1 MNGKL
6 CPICGE
12 GHLREEQG
20 DFTATL
26 HDGEAA
32 DLVVPGITWF
42 HCDSCGED
50 ILDETAEAA
59 ISSARRRALGIL
71 SADELKQLRSRLGK
85 SQSAMSELLGIGE
98 KTYCRWES
106 GGHFQTEAFD
116 RYLRLLIEEPSNITI
131 LEEISERR
139 QGRQMVRRG
148 LVGIREVFGYLSDV
162 RAVEELEQRFLNA
175 MENGQLQYPQS
186 RVN

>member
-1 MNGKL
+1 MKGKL

-26 HDGEAA
+26 HDGEAI
-32 DLVVPGITWF
+32 DLVVPGISWF

-71 SADELKQLRSRLGK
+71 SADELKQLRG
-85 SQSAMSELLGIGE
+85 
-98 KTYCRWES
+98 
-106 GGHFQTEAFD
+106 
-116 RYLRLLIEEPSNITI
+116 
-131 LEEISERR
+131 
-139 QGRQMVRRG
+139 RRG
-148 LVGIREVFGYLSDV
+148 KVKSSEVEILCSGDK
-162 RAVEELEQRFLNA
+162 N
-175 MENGQLQYPQS
+175 
-186 RVN
+186 